1 MITAAHA
8 AHPAVSPRRRCALF
22 GSNRAWYYRHRREE
36 TTAREGATRLRDA
49 IERVVLAFPGYGYRR
64 VTKAL
69 QRDGWDI
76 NHKRI
81 PRVMRRESARC
92 RPKRRFVTTTDARHG
107 CRAYPNLLHDAV
119 VGRLDRAW
127 VADITYVRLPTT
139 FA

>member
-1 MITAAHA
+1 
-8 AHPAVSPRRRCALF
+8 
-22 GSNRAWYYRHRREE
+22 
-36 TTAREGATRLRDA
+36 
-49 IERVVLAFPGYGYRR
+49 

-81 PRVMRRESARC
+81 PRVMRRESVRC
-92 RPKRRFVTTTDARHG
+92 RRKRRFVTTTDARRG

-119 VGRLDRAW
+119 AGRLDQAW
-127 VADITYVRLPTT
+127 AADITYVRLPTT